1 MDIRVWMS
9 AVYESLTPRAR
20 RKLSIP
26 DRESFEIER
35 AYEAKAIRECASMH
49 HDGRL
54 HQANLTEGTITRNR
68 ISVGVKDYTV
78 RAGLDGG

>member
-26 DRESFEIER
+26 DRESFEIQG
-35 AYEAKAIRECASMH
+35 AYKAKAIRECASMH